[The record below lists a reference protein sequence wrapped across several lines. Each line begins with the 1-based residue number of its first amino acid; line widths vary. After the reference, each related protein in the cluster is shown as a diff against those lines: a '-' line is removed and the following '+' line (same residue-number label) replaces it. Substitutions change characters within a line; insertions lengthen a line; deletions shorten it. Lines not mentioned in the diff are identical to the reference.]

1 MWRLFLALSLSLSF
15 VFTAFDSP
23 VGAEQELI
31 LKRVEVDIWPEYD
44 RPDVLVMYTIYL
56 SDQTPLPAKLSLRI
70 PLAAGQFSA
79 LAVMVEGTLR
89 DVAPQDYQTEI
100 EGSWLRVDF
109 TARMPVIRLEY
120 YDPNLKRLGDKR
132 DFLYLWPGDYAVE
145 TMKIQVQ
152 QPATATQMKI
162 SLKRG
167 VQETDMGSGQPG
179 ADGLF
184 YFGTLIGDVKAGQS
198 VQVRLA
204 YLKPDDN
211 LSVNLQPVQP
221 SQPITLQTSGRITL
235 VQLLPWVLFA
245 VIGFLGLGGGFW
257 YWRTGRYSRVSHHQH
272 IRKTQG
278 VSDEEVSEIYC
289 HQCGRRA
296 HKGDLFC
303 RTCGA
308 KLHS

>member
-15 VFTAFDSP
+15 VFTAFDSS
-23 VGAEQELI
+23 VGAEQELT

-100 EGSWLRVDF
+100 EGSWLRVDL

-120 YDPNLKRLGDKR
+120 YDPNLKRLGDQR

-145 TMKIQVQ
+145 TMQIQVQ

-167 VQETDMGSGQPG
+167 VQEMDMGSGQPG
-179 ADGLF
+179 ADGLL

-245 VIGFLGLGGGFW
+245 VIGFLVLGGGFW
-257 YWRTGRYSRVSHHQH
+257 YWRTGRCARVSYRRRA
-272 IRKTQG
+272 RKTQG
-278 VSDEEVSEIYC
+278 VSDEEASETYC

-296 HKGDLFC
+296 NKGDLFC

-308 KLHS
+308 KLRS